1 MRNTTISLCLSKMMA
16 PATVFNVSSSSKV
29 LKFIQTHIDCMKCP
43 QPKNTALRHQD
54 HIHDEPP
61 KHSTSAF
68 QHYWTVHPFS
78 PRNGPID
85 HTAGNLVCIPYCL
98 TQEESSSP
106 EWYFSCMCKTPKR
119 QSGFLHHRKNYPW
132 TPVQAL
138 WAHPPSLLLAEA
150 RVAIG
155 LLGCAC
161 LSAYSL

>member
-1 MRNTTISLCLSKMMA
+1 MMA

-43 QPKNTALRHQD
+43 QPKNTAVRRQD

-85 HTAGNLVCIPYCL
+85 HTAGNLLCIPYCL

-119 QSGFLHHRKNYPW
+119 QSGFLHHRKKLSMNPS
-132 TPVQAL
+132 TSPVGTS
-138 WAHPPSLLLAEA
+138 PFPSLSRGQGCYRLTGLCLPKRLLT
-150 RVAIG
+150 
-155 LLGCAC
+155 LGGR
-161 LSAYSL
+161 SGQTD